1 VYELE
6 DGEIMVRDIGRP
18 PKLPGILAMAKEIG
32 ARSRG
37 LVESAGLL
45 YIQEPYIAD
54 TVRQLR
60 IDKER
65 RIQPL

>member
-1 VYELE
+1 VQDDASRE
-6 DGEIMVRDIGRP
+6 
-18 PKLPGILAMAKEIG
+18 A
-32 ARSRG
+32 RG

-65 RIQPL
+65 RIQPP